1 MYIVKISIQFLGQ
14 ISKRV
19 ILADFPH
26 FPTHKYAHLHRLL
39 YDVSSFSG
47 KRSIL
52 ALGKLRNG
60 LRGIKDGE
68 AFKMKKLRNLNSKAF
83 TKN

>member
-19 ILADFPH
+19 ILAD

-68 AFKMKKLRNLNSKAF
+68 AFKMKKLSNLNSKAF